1 MILSQIGERYK
12 YRITLQ
18 TNKVAWMLSWGEK
31 GFDKG

>member
-1 MILSQIGERYK
+1 MILSRMGGLDR